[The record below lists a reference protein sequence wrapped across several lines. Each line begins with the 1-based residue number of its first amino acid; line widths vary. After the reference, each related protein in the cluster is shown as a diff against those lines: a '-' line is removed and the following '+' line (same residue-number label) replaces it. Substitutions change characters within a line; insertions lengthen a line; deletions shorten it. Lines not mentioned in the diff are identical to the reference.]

1 MSGGREPPPPAPRTG
16 RETLASSGPHR
27 SLVGGW
33 KHVPVGKEPGLVL
46 SNSIEPGPSLIRL
59 VSQAF
64 ELLHGPSNKM
74 LVDAQCEGVQLGA
87 IEGPGRGRDWPW
99 PDESGYGQPP
109 AQIPACGIPAL
120 GSFLRC
126 ERRSVLQGGRGAGYL
141 QVEAIVERGV
151 PCAPSSSDDAGCG
164 AGAP

>member
-1 MSGGREPPPPAPRTG
+1 VALSLFYLTVCRLLGLIGCCRRDELDKDIELMVLCHEVGILKRQVHGRVRYRPVDRAIHDLKSGGRGDLGEWREGTSPCRSRRTG

-64 ELLHGPSNKM
+64 ELLHSPSD
-74 LVDAQCEGVQLGA
+74 LDRHVSIGLETQF
-87 IEGPGRGRDWPW
+87 
-99 PDESGYGQPP
+99 PP
-109 AQIPACGIPAL
+109 SQA
-120 GSFLRC
+120 R
-126 ERRSVLQGGRGAGYL
+126 
-141 QVEAIVERGV
+141 
-151 PCAPSSSDDAGCG
+151 
-164 AGAP
+164 